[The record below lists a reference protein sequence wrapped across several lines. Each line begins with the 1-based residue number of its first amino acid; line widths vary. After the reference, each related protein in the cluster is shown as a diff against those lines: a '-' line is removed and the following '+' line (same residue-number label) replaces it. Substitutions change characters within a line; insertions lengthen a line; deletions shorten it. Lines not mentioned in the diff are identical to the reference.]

1 MHPWKEFMSL
11 QNCTEFTSHEIL
23 HAIYSSDES
32 TICKHFLHEKKK
44 AMCSIPLYI
53 PPASLASRGR
63 DPHLNTQNDNYANA
77 RMYGRIYSMYYF
89 LCIIIVLSGFLLHMQ
104 ASIRTQLLT
113 SIFSEQQQMALQ
125 HWSSVS
131 FMMEELWGGKA
142 TGKQNEWFP
151 TICQMKLK
159 ICCFLFKAMNKIDEK
174 AWL

>member
-1 MHPWKEFMSL
+1 
-11 QNCTEFTSHEIL
+11 
-23 HAIYSSDES
+23 
-32 TICKHFLHEKKK
+32 
-44 AMCSIPLYI
+44 MCSIPLYI

-63 DPHLNTQNDNYANA
+63 DPHLNTQNDNYANG

-131 FMMEELWGGKA
+131 FMMEELWGK
-142 TGKQNEWFP
+142 KPRENETSGFQQFARWSWKFAAFYSRLW
-151 TICQMKLK
+151 TKLMKRHD
-159 ICCFLFKAMNKIDEK
+159 CRRESGEK
-174 AWL
+174 WVHWL

>member
-1 MHPWKEFMSL
+1 
-11 QNCTEFTSHEIL
+11 
-23 HAIYSSDES
+23 
-32 TICKHFLHEKKK
+32 
-44 AMCSIPLYI
+44 MCSIPLYI

-63 DPHLNTQNDNYANA
+63 DPHLNTQNDNYANG

-131 FMMEELWGGKA
+131 FMMEELWGKKSHGKTKRVVSNNLPDEA
-142 TGKQNEWFP
+142 ENLLLFIQGYEQNWWKGMTVE
-151 TICQMKLK
+151 
-159 ICCFLFKAMNKIDEK
+159 EK
-174 AWL
+174 VEKSGYTDFN